1 MSPTPATA
9 ATTCANPSRPRRER
23 PARRVSDGERASVPA
38 RERWNE
44 RYAAGGF
51 EAFPD
56 APAQWLVE
64 HRTLLDELRGARDA
78 PRALDV
84 ACGDGRNARH
94 LAELGFAVEAVD
106 VSDVAV
112 GALRSAAAASGLAV
126 TARVADLERDPLPED
141 AYDVVVC
148 MSYLQRD
155 LFGALRRALRVGGV
169 LLYETF
175 SRAHVEELGKP
186 FNAAYVLD
194 RNELLHAFAQ
204 LHVRH
209 YREGVTDRAGEP
221 RGVASLV
228 AQRLAPVRR

>member
-1 MSPTPATA
+1 MSSYGARMD
-9 ATTCANPSRPRRER
+9 SR
-23 PARRVSDGERASVPA
+23 D
-38 RERWNE
+38 RWNE
-44 RYAAGGF
+44 RYAQPERRWLPEQPSEWLVAHSALLAGG
-51 EAFPD
+51 
-56 APAQWLVE
+56 
-64 HRTLLDELRGARDA
+64 G
-78 PRALDV
+78 RALDV

>member
-1 MSPTPATA
+1 VNDGTK
-9 ATTCANPSRPRRER
+9 
-23 PARRVSDGERASVPA
+23 ARAPA

-44 RYAAGGF
+44 RYGAGAF

-56 APAQWLVE
+56 APAEWLVE
-64 HRTLLDELRGARDA
+64 HRALLDELRSARRE

-84 ACGDGRNARH
+84 ACGDGRNARW

-106 VSDVAV
+106 VSDVAID
-112 GALRSAAAASGLAV
+112 ALRAAAADSGLAIE
-126 TARVADLERDPLPED
+126 ARVVDLERDALPEER
-141 AYDVVVC
+141 YDVVVC

-155 LFGALRRALRVGGV
+155 LFGALERALRPGGL

-175 SRAHVEELGKP
+175 ARSHVEQLGKSMDP
-186 FNAAYVLD
+186 AYVLD
-194 RNELLHAFAQ
+194 YNELLRAFGT

-209 YREGVTDRAGEP
+209 YREGPVPRRGGP

-228 AQRLAPVRR
+228 AQRLT